1 MYHEKNK
8 ETIHKQPDGKIKLW
22 YCRHRNKCIMA
33 TSGKPK
39 NWVNAQDEL
48 MLYLFKVP
56 PRKNGA
62 DPENL
67 HVTYIDKFSTK
78 QLPDQTYKLLVPLY
92 HKKSKNPTWMEF
104 WPSQEVIFSCA
115 CLVSAVNDN

>member
-1 MYHEKNK
+1 MYHGNLRKTE
-8 ETIHKQPDGKIKLW
+8 
-22 YCRHRNKCIMA
+22 
-33 TSGKPK
+33 
-39 NWVNAQDEL
+39 EL
-48 MLYLFKVP
+48 GQWPGWANVIFIQGTTK
-56 PRKNGA
+56 KNGA